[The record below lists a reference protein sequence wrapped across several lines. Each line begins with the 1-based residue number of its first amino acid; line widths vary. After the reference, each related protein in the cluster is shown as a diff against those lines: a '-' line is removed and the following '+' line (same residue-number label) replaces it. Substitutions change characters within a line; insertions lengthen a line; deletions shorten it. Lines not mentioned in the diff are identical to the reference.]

1 MHFAK
6 EEAWLSGGVVPDGY
20 VFGVI
25 ERIGAILLWAGR
37 AEDGDDGDAYCGCE
51 VHGAAV
57 VADEECT
64 LFKLRGQLSDG
75 CFACEVGDGSCW

>member
-6 EEAWLSGGVVPDGY
+6 EEAWLSGGVMPDGY

-25 ERIGAILLWAGR
+25 ERVGAILLGAGG
-37 AEDGDDGDAYCGCE
+37 AENGDDRDAYGCCK

-57 VADEECT
+57 VADEEGA

-75 CFACEVGDGSCW
+75 CFACEVCDGILR